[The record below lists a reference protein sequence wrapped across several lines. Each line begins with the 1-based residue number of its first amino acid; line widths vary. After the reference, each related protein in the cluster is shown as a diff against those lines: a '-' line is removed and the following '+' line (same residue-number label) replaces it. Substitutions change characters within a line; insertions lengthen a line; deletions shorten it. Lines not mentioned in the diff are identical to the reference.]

1 MKFNFLIAFA
11 LFSILL
17 AGCAP
22 TPSESEGDG
31 SKVAPSAEVQATAFE
46 SKELGFKMQIP
57 AEWQLQTQLEDAT
70 WASGTVPTL
79 YFRTQDGTD
88 IFAVTRFTLDEW
100 AQVEAEEG
108 PQPTEIVR
116 NDEYVWTQSQT
127 QDPSGVEA
135 EVEQLPALWASFST
149 NL

>member
-17 AGCAP
+17 VGCAP
-22 TPSESEGDG
+22 TESVETE

-46 SKELGFKMQIP
+46 SEALGFKMQIP
-57 AEWQLQTQLEDAT
+57 TEWQVQTQIEDTT
-70 WASGTVPTL
+70 WASGQVPTL
-79 YFRTQDGTD
+79 YFKSQDGTD

-100 AQVEAEEG
+100 AQVQAEEG

-116 NDEYVWTQSQT
+116 NEEYVWTQSQT
-127 QDPSGVEA
+127 QDPTGVEA
-135 EVEQLPALWASFST
+135 EVEQLPELWASFST